1 LGVQDTESE
10 AAARLRA
17 AFERVR
23 KPMRRGRMVMV
34 RRKAGWTRS
43 VARDADHMPLTARE
57 REVLGLVAGGLRGTE
72 IAEHLVLSPE
82 TIKSHVHNAMT
93 KLGAHTR
100 AHAVAIALRTAQIET
115 LTVGQE
121 QPDAGADALSAPLF
135 GLPRAGALQ

>member
-1 LGVQDTESE
+1 MGVQDTESE

-34 RRKAGWTRS
+34 RRKAGWTRR

-72 IAEHLVLSPE
+72 IAQA
-82 TIKSHVHNAMT
+82 TDRARD
-93 KLGAHTR
+93 LGA
-100 AHAVAIALRTAQIET
+100 AVLLEAREGPAGWRSVVATPAAGEIAFW
-115 LTVGQE
+115 
-121 QPDAGADALSAPLF
+121 QPK
-135 GLPRAGALQ
+135 R